1 MCNCNCWA
9 LLNEGNYTLDELR
22 VVLLPVTNKLRKELL
37 VDKKTLSAYI
47 NKRISKQDNRQSS
60 QQIGVGGILFLTIL
74 TCAIILADL
83 TSLPIFLAESKKYSS
98 YKL

>member
-22 VVLLPVTNKLRKELL
+22 VVLLPVTNKLRRELL

-60 QQIGVGGILFLTIL
+60 QQIGVSGILFLTIL

-83 TSLPIFLAESKKYSS
+83 TSLPIFLAESKKISII
-98 YKL
+98 

>member
-22 VVLLPVTNKLRKELL
+22 VVLLPVTNQLRKELL

-60 QQIGVGGILFLTIL
+60 QQIGVCGILFLTIV

-83 TSLPIFLAESKKYSS
+83 TSLPIYLAESKKYPS

>member
-60 QQIGVGGILFLTIL
+60 QQIGEPF
-74 TCAIILADL
+74 A
-83 TSLPIFLAESKKYSS
+83 
-98 YKL
+98 